1 MQTEIASGLRVLQTE
16 LIESAYEM
24 AKKGRELIG
33 NGASGAASELLT
45 GYMAENARRVVSKVK
60 MLVPANARLISA
72 AR

>member
-1 MQTEIASGLRVLQTE
+1 
-16 LIESAYEM
+16 M